1 MPNKILIVDDAEIR
15 NVLGIYLENEGYKI
29 IKHEAGKILKA

>member
-1 MPNKILIVDDAEIR
+1 MTNKIIIADDAEIR
-15 NVLGIYLENEGYKI
+15 KVIGIYLENEGYKI